1 MSSQTGP
8 VTPHGPVRRPVKTM
22 TDLHPPPHCGYF
34 RKVRGGLGCECT
46 RTAEVVGV
54 VGREAEKE
62 GRGCQREKGGEK
74 KRKEGEGEKEW
85 YTRGWIGREVSV
97 GLPISAV

>member
-1 MSSQTGP
+1 M
-8 VTPHGPVRRPVKTM
+8 
-22 TDLHPPPHCGYF
+22 
-34 RKVRGGLGCECT
+34 
-46 RTAEVVGV
+46 VGV